1 MRKYFALLIMFLGL
15 CPMLMAQNI
24 QGVVTDTKGK
34 PISFANVVELLQSDS
49 SFVKGTVSKEDGSF
63 MLEGVKSGNVIRV
76 SLIGYETQYINYT
89 GQTTVT
95 LKLQESTNMLG
106 EVVVKSSLPK
116 TVLRGEGMITNIEG
130 SVLEKTSNMEQ
141 LLSRIPNVSAKDGQ
155 IEVFGR
161 GTPVIFINGRK
172 MQDQMDLQRLQ
183 PSNIKKIEVINNPGA
198 RYDASVKSVIRITTK
213 KTQGEGFSFDNKTT
227 FSVNEEKRLS
237 SYESF
242 QGNYRRGGLDVNGF
256 LYGAYAHT
264 PENKQVT
271 QYSYITDTW
280 QQNMNVN
287 QEFTNINPYARLGVS
302 YMLGEESNLGASFS
316 YNRLAKD
323 KGEGTQTFNIMQNNV
338 QKESSTV
345 DYLSPGQSNDLF
357 RQCLLCWQDRR
368 AECGFQY
375 RLLLVWQEAVDGL
388 TRNSA

>member
-1 MRKYFALLIMFLGL
+1 MRKYFELLIMFLGL

-24 QGVVTDTKGK
+24 QGVVTDTKGM
-34 PISFANVVELLQSDS
+34 PISFANVVELAQADS

-63 MLEGVKSGNVIRV
+63 MLEDIKTGNVIRV
-76 SLIGYETQYINYT
+76 SIIGYETQYINYT

-237 SYESF
+237 LRVVPRKLSK
-242 QGNYRRGGLDVNGF
+242 RRIGCQWV
-256 LYGAYAHT
+256 
-264 PENKQVT
+264 
-271 QYSYITDTW
+271 
-280 QQNMNVN
+280 
-287 QEFTNINPYARLGVS
+287 
-302 YMLGEESNLGASFS
+302 
-316 YNRLAKD
+316 
-323 KGEGTQTFNIMQNNV
+323 
-338 QKESSTV
+338 
-345 DYLSPGQSNDLF
+345 
-357 RQCLLCWQDRR
+357 
-368 AECGFQY
+368 
-375 RLLLVWQEAVDGL
+375 LVWCIYSHSRKQTGDAIFIHHRYLAAEYEHQSRIHEHQPIRTLGG
-388 TRNSA
+388 

>member
-1 MRKYFALLIMFLGL
+1 M
-15 CPMLMAQNI
+15 
-24 QGVVTDTKGK
+24 
-34 PISFANVVELLQSDS
+34 PISFANVVELLQADS
-49 SFVKGTVSKEDGSF
+49 SFVKGTVSKEDGTF
-63 MLEGVKSGNVIRV
+63 MLEDIKTGNVIRV

-116 TVLRGEGMITNIEG
+116 TMLRGEGLITNIEG

-183 PSNIKKIEVINNPGA
+183 PSDIKKIEVINNPGA

-213 KTQGEGFSFDNKTT
+213 KTQGDSFSFDNKTT

-242 QGNYRRGGLDVNGF
+242 QGNYRKGGLDVNGF
-256 LYGAYAHT
+256 LYGAYTHT
-264 PENKQVT
+264 PESKQVT
-271 QYSYITDTW
+271 QYSYFTDTW

-302 YMLGEESNLGASFS
+302 YMLGEESNFGASFS
-316 YNRLAKD
+316 YNRFAKD
-323 KGEGTQTFNIMQNNV
+323 KSEGT
-338 QKESSTV
+338 
-345 DYLSPGQSNDLF
+345 
-357 RQCLLCWQDRR
+357 
-368 AECGFQY
+368 
-375 RLLLVWQEAVDGL
+375 
-388 TRNSA
+388 

>member
-1 MRKYFALLIMFLGL
+1 MRKYFELLIMFLGL

-24 QGVVTDTKGK
+24 QGVVTDTKGM
-34 PISFANVVELLQSDS
+34 PISFANVVELLQADS
-49 SFVKGTVSKEDGSF
+49 SFIKGTVSKEDGSF

-106 EVVVKSSLPK
+106 EVIVKSSLPK

-227 FSVNEEKRLS
+227 FRSMRKTLELIRIVPRKLSKRRIGC
-237 SYESF
+237 
-242 QGNYRRGGLDVNGF
+242 QWV
-256 LYGAYAHT
+256 
-264 PENKQVT
+264 
-271 QYSYITDTW
+271 
-280 QQNMNVN
+280 
-287 QEFTNINPYARLGVS
+287 
-302 YMLGEESNLGASFS
+302 
-316 YNRLAKD
+316 
-323 KGEGTQTFNIMQNNV
+323 
-338 QKESSTV
+338 
-345 DYLSPGQSNDLF
+345 
-357 RQCLLCWQDRR
+357 
-368 AECGFQY
+368 
-375 RLLLVWQEAVDGL
+375 LVWCICSHSRKQTGDAIFIHHRYLAAEYERQSGIH
-388 TRNSA
+388 